1 MGEPE
6 AVAAEVTAA
15 AEAEAK
21 PAPIDAEPDVPAESA
36 PVEAVEPELPQVPAG
51 VASLFLTGARF
62 VHPFPHPVTGR
73 DHRPYPDDPDADP
86 THPQLIQ
93 IKPERSRVWRTW
105 ALTCP

>member
-36 PVEAVEPELPQVPAG
+36 PVEAGEPELPQVPAG
-51 VASLFLTGARF
+51 VASLFLTGARS
-62 VHPFPHPVTGR
+62 VHPFLTPSPGATTAR
-73 DHRPYPDDPDADP
+73 TP
-86 THPQLIQ
+86 TTP
-93 IKPERSRVWRTW
+93 T
-105 ALTCP
+105 LTPPTLN